1 MTLPGFGSV
10 TQAFDLSPSVT
21 FYSKKVTLVT
31 VVTDMTLQ
39 IILLHARTRAREKP
53 IGEKILVRI
62 KNDPFSIRA
71 AQLPY
76 FNLIAWKRVIKA
88 SFLLLKVYP

>member
-1 MTLPGFGSV
+1 MYHACCPASIASRMSYHPGDE
-10 TQAFDLSPSVT
+10 AFT
-21 FYSKKVTLVT
+21 C
-31 VVTDMTLQ
+31 Q
-39 IILLHARTRAREKP
+39 
-53 IGEKILVRI
+53 GEKILVGI

-88 SFLLLKVYP
+88 SFLLKYVYP